1 MARKTDQLMF
11 TSLRL
16 PLLLCLMVGLGAC
29 ALSRDETG
37 EPPAELVDFSP
48 AFRMSKA
55 WSESLGGDAQNLR
68 LGLTPASD
76 NARVYAAG
84 RKGDIVALDQASG
97 RRVWRTKTKLPLSA
111 GPGLGGD
118 LLVVGSSD
126 GDLVALDKNSGEL
139 RWQTRLSSEIIA
151 APAVSRNTVVVRSV
165 DGFLRGLNAD
175 NGSERWKLQFEVPR
189 LSLRGNA
196 SPVLTGD
203 LVIAGFDN
211 GKVAAVSYATGA
223 VAWQATLGSPRGR
236 TELER
241 LTDVDASPV
250 AVGNDLYL
258 VNYQGR
264 VVMVKPA
271 SGQLIWSQDLSSY
284 SGMAADWNQ
293 LYVSDENSEVVAL
306 DRETG
311 TEKWRQTGLR
321 ARDLTAPAV
330 FGESVV
336 VGDFEGY
343 LHFLSRESGELQS
356 RIRVGKDAIIN
367 PALILDKGLAVQT
380 SGGLVTAL
388 LRR

>member
-1 MARKTDQLMF
+1 MNN
-11 TSLRL
+11 RL
-16 PLLLCLMVGLGAC
+16 TLSLLLCLSFSLGAC

-37 EPPAELVDFSP
+37 EKPAELVDFSP

-55 WSESLGGDAQNLR
+55 WSENLGGDAQRLR
-68 LGLTPASD
+68 LGLVPASD

-84 RKGDIVALDQASG
+84 HKGDVVALDQADG
-97 RRVWRTKTKLPLSA
+97 RVAWRTRTKLPLAA
-111 GPGLGGD
+111 GPGLGAD

-126 GDLVALDKNSGEL
+126 GDLLALDKNTGAV
-139 RWQTRLSSEIIA
+139 RWSIRLSSEVIA
-151 APAVSRNTVVVRSV
+151 APAVSRNTVVVRTV
-165 DGFLRGLNAD
+165 DGFLRGLDAD
-175 NGSERWKLQFEVPR
+175 NGNERWQLQFDVPR

-196 SPVLTGD
+196 TPVLSGD
-203 LVIAGFDN
+203 LAIAGFDN
-211 GKVAAVSYATGA
+211 GKVAAVSYVNGA

-236 TELER
+236 TELDR
-241 LTDVDASPV
+241 LTDVDGRPV
-250 AVGNDLYL
+250 VVGNDLYL

-271 SGQLIWSQDLSSY
+271 SGQLIWSQDMSSY

-311 TEKWRQTGLR
+311 TEKWRQKALR
-321 ARDLTAPAV
+321 ARDLSAPAV

-343 LHFLSRESGELQS
+343 LHFLSRETGELQS
-356 RIRVGKDAIIN
+356 RFRVGDDAIIH
-367 PALILDKGLAVQT
+367 PPLVLDKGLAVQT
-380 SGGLVTAL
+380 SGGQVTAL